1 MIPKTT
7 TIGSYP
13 TFPKPEDIEYYLT
26 ISSHG
31 LGDEVIDPYLWSI
44 DEALE
49 DFTSAGIEVPSTG
62 QSRGDLYS
70 LFLDPK
76 FVKGIRWNGA
86 EAFVDDIGGLLRRLF
101 DDAANIARPRLDV
114 KIMRLASALIDEVA
128 RQVEMLA
135 GDW

>member
-31 LGDEVIDPYLWSI
+31 SADDVIDPYLWSI

-49 DFTSAGIEVPSTG
+49 DFTSAGIEVPPRASPGATSTR
-62 QSRGDLYS
+62 SSSTRS
-70 LFLDPK
+70 
-76 FVKGIRWNGA
+76 
-86 EAFVDDIGGLLRRLF
+86 
-101 DDAANIARPRLDV
+101 
-114 KIMRLASALIDEVA
+114 S
-128 RQVEMLA
+128 
-135 GDW
+135 

>member
-1 MIPKTT
+1 MPKTT

-13 TFPKPEDIEYYLT
+13 TFPRPEDVEYYLA

-31 LGDEVIDPYLWSI
+31 LGDDVIDPYLWSI

-70 LFLDPK
+70 LFLDPR
-76 FVKGIRWNGA
+76 FVKGIRWNGT
-86 EAFVDDIGGLLRRLF
+86 EAFVDE
-101 DDAANIARPRLDV
+101 
-114 KIMRLASALIDEVA
+114 KISRVGSNRLADVLHAAERPSFAL
-128 RQVEMLA
+128 
-135 GDW
+135 